1 MEILWQV
8 RLSCCHRL
16 FTDADLCFRHSV
28 ESIDCYDLPSCA
40 AKLYCQAVLA
50 KSQAVLCCAVLCCA
64 VLCCAVLCCGVACRA
79 VAWRAV
85 A

>member
-1 MEILWQV
+1 MQILWQV

-28 ESIDCYDLPSCA
+28 ESIDCYDLPSYA

-64 VLCCAVLCCGVACRA
+64 VLCCGVACRA